1 MDQDRWQ
8 QLDRL
13 LQSALERRLEER
25 DAFLRQACAGD
36 EPLEQQVRAL
46 LNVEAAARDFLE
58 HPAADIAGLAR
69 ATVPG
74 ADTES
79 RADSLVG
86 QTVSHYRIVAVLGSG
101 GMGVVY
107 KAEDPRLDR
116 FVALKFLSDE
126 LTRDPEALTRFR
138 REARTASA
146 LNHPNICTIY
156 DVGEQDGRFFIIMEY
171 LEGATLK
178 ERLAGGP
185 GLELETLLALGIEIA
200 DALDAAHSAGVIHRD
215 IKPANIFIGSR
226 GHAKILDFGLA
237 KAGWSTARDGASS
250 AAIDTTHA
258 GAVLGTAAYMAP
270 EQAHGEAVDHRAD
283 LWALGLV
290 LYEMATGT
298 RPMVA
303 VPLHVEQ
310 LPGLEPVISKC
321 LESDRE
327 ARYQH
332 ASDIRA
338 DLQRLAR
345 HTSHGQAASPAA
357 ATSRRGRLILPA
369 AAAVTATIIGAYLYG
384 GGAPRPPQTQ
394 TLTDKDTIVL
404 ADFDNRTGDPVF
416 DDTLRHGLAVQ
427 LGQSPFL
434 SLVSEGRIQQTLR
447 LMGRPATTRLTS
459 ELAREICQ
467 RTAAAAVLE
476 GSIAPIGSQYVLALR
491 AKKCGTGEALDDEQI
506 QVATK
511 EDVLNG
517 LTQIASR
524 FRARAGES
532 LATLQ
537 QHGLPLAEATT
548 PSLEALKAFSTGWK
562 LIVSQGHSAAL
573 PFFRRATEIDPN
585 FATAYAWLGR
595 SYGAVGETV
604 LAGESTTTAWRLR
617 DRTSEQE
624 RFYIDFSY
632 YRVVRGDLE
641 KAAQTCQLWAETY
654 PRDVRPHAFLAGSV
668 STELARFEQAIE
680 EGARAIELDP
690 AHSFAYSNLASA
702 YVFRGRLDDAEA
714 TLQRASRRKLDTPE
728 TLILHYQIAFLKND
742 PAEMRRLSALGH
754 ARADTSDWMYDQEAL
769 VLAYSGH
776 LQQARTM
783 SAHGIEI
790 ARQAGHREAAAQRQA
805 GAAVREALFENTVE
819 AERAA
824 ASAHRLSDGRDAQV
838 GAAIALALSGDSS
851 SAARLANDLEQR
863 LPDDTSLKFAYLPT
877 LHALLALNR
886 RDPVSAVA
894 LLQAAAPYDLGWR
907 AAASVGFAGS
917 LYPIYA
923 RGMAL
928 LGGGRWLEAVAEFQ
942 KVLDHRGIVGADPIG
957 AVARLQLGRALAMA
971 GETRKAV
978 AAYED
983 FLTLWKDADP
993 DLRILAQARAEYARL
1008 Q

>member
-13 LQSALERRLEER
+13 LQSVLERRPEDR

-46 LNVEAAARDFLE
+46 LRVEPEARDFLE
-58 HPAADIAGLAR
+58 RPAIDIAALAR

-74 ADTES
+74 AGAQS

-86 QTVSHYRIVAVLGSG
+86 RTVSHYRIVEVLGSG

-107 KAEDPRLDR
+107 KAEDPRLHR

-146 LNHPNICTIY
+146 LNHPNICTVY

-171 LEGATLK
+171 LGGATLK
-178 ERLAGGP
+178 ECLAGRP
-185 GLELETLLALGIEIA
+185 GLEPEILLTLGIEIA

-215 IKPANIFIGSR
+215 IKPANIFVGSR

-237 KAGWSTARDGASS
+237 KAEWSTARDGDSS

-270 EQAHGEAVDHRAD
+270 EQAHGDPVDHRAD

-290 LYEMATGT
+290 LHEMATGT
-298 RPMVA
+298 RPRVA
-303 VPLHVEQ
+303 VPLRLEQ
-310 LPGLEPVISKC
+310 LPELEPVISKC

-332 ASDIRA
+332 ASEIRT

-345 HTSHGQAASPAA
+345 GASHGRAGSPPA
-357 ATSRRGRLILPA
+357 ATSRRGRILAA
-369 AAAVTATIIGAYLYG
+369 AAAVVATIIGAYLYG
-384 GGAPRPPQTQ
+384 GGAPGPPR
-394 TLTDKDTIVL
+394 TLTDNDTIVL

-459 ELAREICQ
+459 ALAREICQ
-467 RTAAAAVLE
+467 RTGGAAVLE

-491 AKKCGTGEALDDEQI
+491 ATKCGTGEALDDEQV

-517 LTQIASR
+517 LTQMAGR

-532 LATLQ
+532 LATLK
-537 QHGLPLAEATT
+537 QHDLPLAEATT
-548 PSLEALKAFSTGWK
+548 SSLEALKAFSTGWK
-562 LIVSQGHSAAL
+562 LIVSEGHSAAL
-573 PFFRRATEIDPN
+573 PLFRRATEIDPD

-604 LAGESTTTAWRLR
+604 LAGESTTAAWRLR
-617 DRTSEQE
+617 DRASEQE

-641 KAAQTCQLWAETY
+641 KAAQTCRLWAETY

-668 STELARFEQAIE
+668 STELGRFEQASE

-690 AHSFAYSNLASA
+690 THSFAYSNLASA
-702 YVFRGRLDDAEA
+702 DVFRGRLDEAEA
-714 TLQRASRRKLDTPE
+714 TLQRASGRKLDTPE
-728 TLILHYQIAFLKND
+728 LLILHYQIAFLKND
-742 PAEMRRLSALGH
+742 PVEMRRVSALGL
-754 ARADTSDWMYDQEAL
+754 ARADTSDWIYDQEAL

-776 LQQARTM
+776 LQQARIM
-783 SAHGIEI
+783 SAHGIEL

-805 GAAVREALFENTVE
+805 GAAVREALFGNAAE
-819 AERAA
+819 AKRAA
-824 ASAHRLSDGRDAQV
+824 VSAQRLSDGRDAQF
-838 GAAIALALSGDSS
+838 GAAVALALSGDSAS
-851 SAARLANDLEQR
+851 SARLADDLEKR
-863 LPDDTSLKFAYLPT
+863 LPDDTSLRFAYLPT
-877 LHALLALNR
+877 LHGLLALNR
-886 RDPVSAVA
+886 RDPAGAVA

-907 AAASVGFAGS
+907 AAASVGFSGS
-917 LYPIYA
+917 LYPVYA

-928 LGGGRWLEAVAEFQ
+928 LSGARGPEAVAEFQ
-942 KVLDHRGIVGADPIG
+942 KILDHRGIVGADPIG

-978 AAYED
+978 VAYED

-993 DLRILAQARAEYARL
+993 DIRILAQAKAEYARL
-1008 Q
+1008 H